1 MKNTKPAL
9 FRGVENRARWLLIG
23 VMIMVARPLA
33 AEVRL
38 NVLEGRL
45 VVDGVYVNG
54 HGPYRF
60 LVDTGTNVNLIETDL
75 ARRIGVNA
83 TFQVDLVSAAGRAVT
98 PGADGNEVVFD
109 SLKADGQRFL
119 LSRLDAVHDLL
130 PGVRGVLGQQFLSR
144 FDYFLDF
151 KHQRLEFGKQE
162 RSGMRVRFTALNGRA
177 AVSTNLGDLILD
189 SGVTRLVLFGVKSG
203 GGNSARGL
211 MKTLAGS
218 QVLGTAS
225 RNLVIESRNVWTG
238 SAVTMLSR
246 TEPGVGGLLPASF
259 FKTIYVCNS
268 EGYVIFE

>member
-1 MKNTKPAL
+1 MTNTKRAL
-9 FRGVENRARWLLIG
+9 FPGVENHARWLLVG
-23 VMIMVARPLA
+23 VMVIAARPLTG
-33 AEVRL
+33 EVRL
-38 NVLEGRL
+38 KVLEGRP

-83 TFQVDLVSAAGRAVT
+83 TFQVDLVSAAGSVVT
-98 PGADGNEVVFD
+98 PGADGNEVVFG
-109 SLKADGQRFL
+109 SLKVDAQRFL

-144 FDYFLDF
+144 FDYFLDL
-151 KHQRLEFGKQE
+151 KRKRLEFGKQE
-162 RSGMRVRFTALNGRA
+162 RSGMRVRFTTLNGRA

-189 SGVTRLVLFGVKSG
+189 SGVTRLVLFGVQSG
-203 GGNSARGL
+203 GGNGTRGL

-246 TEPGVGGLLPASF
+246 TEPGVAGLLPGGF